1 MNFFHI
7 TIQINDPDNHR
18 SGNKNLRKDK
28 KKTVEKIK
36 KKLNKNQFLET
47 VFGFSKKRKMY
58 FLFFWDNREG
68 FKKPDINEELW

>member
-18 SGNKNLRKDK
+18 SGNKNLTCGKD
-28 KKTVEKIK
+28 K